1 MSRKE
6 KKGKQSGSKNVKI
19 LKRILIGLVM
29 AIILMIGAG
38 IFYVYNTLGKIEK
51 TDISQEDLG
60 VVKEE
65 TGKDVVNIALF
76 GVDAPKGQRGRS
88 DSIMILS
95 LDKEHNKI
103 KLTSLMRDSY
113 VNIPGYNMDKINHA
127 YSYGGPALAVK
138 TLNTNFGMNIE
149 DFVTVN
155 FTSLPK
161 IIDAIGGVSIDIT
174 KGDLTEMPRVGIT
187 SSGMQRLN
195 GEQALAYSRIRYNG
209 GDQQRTQRHRN
220 VMEAMLNEV
229 KNISVSKIPGILTG
243 LFPYMETS
251 FTSTELISLATSNV
265 GLLQSPLVQLR
276 LPEDGTYKPLG
287 GTSTYYAVYDLD
299 KAKEKLRNFIYE

>member
-6 KKGKQSGSKNVKI
+6 KKGKQNGSKSVKI
-19 LKRILIGLVM
+19 LKRVLIGLV
-29 AIILMIGAG
+29 ATIILMIGVG
-38 IFYVYNTLGKIEK
+38 VFYVYNTLGKIEK
-51 TDISQEDLG
+51 TDISGEDLG
-60 VVKEE
+60 VVQEE
-65 TGKDVVNIALF
+65 TGKDIVNIALF
-76 GVDAPKGQRGRS
+76 GVDAPKGERGRS

-95 LDKEHNKI
+95 LDKEHNKM

-127 YSYGGPALAVK
+127 YAYGGPALAVK
-138 TLNTNFGMNIE
+138 TLNTNFGLNIE
-149 DFVTVN
+149 NFVTVN

-174 KGDLTEMPRVGIT
+174 KGDLTEMPRVGIYNT
-187 SSGMQRLN
+187 GMQRLN

-229 KNISVSKIPGILTG
+229 KNVSVSKIPGILTG

-251 FTSTELISLATSNV
+251 FTSTDLISLATSNV
-265 GLLQSPLVQLR
+265 SLLQSPLQQLR
-276 LPEDGTYKPLG
+276 LPEDGTYKPLP
-287 GTSTYYAVYDLD
+287 GTKTYYAVYDLE
-299 KAKEKLRNFIYE
+299 KAKEKLKSFIYE

>member
-1 MSRKE
+1 MGKKE
-6 KKGKQSGSKNVKI
+6 GSKTIKI
-19 LKRILIGLVM
+19 LKRILLGLVAVIVIM
-29 AIILMIGAG
+29 LSVG
-38 IFYVYNTLGKIEK
+38 IFYIYNTLGKIEK
-51 TDISQEDLG
+51 TDISTEDLG
-60 VVKEE
+60 VIKEA
-65 TGKDVVNIALF
+65 TGKSITNIALF
-76 GVDAPKGQRGRS
+76 GVDAPKGQTGRS

-113 VNIPGYNMDKINHA
+113 VDIPGKGMDKINHA

-138 TLNTNFGMNIE
+138 TLNTNFGLNIE

-161 IIDAIGGVSIDIT
+161 IIDSIGGISLNIT
-174 KGDLTEMPRVGIT
+174 QGDLTEMPRVGIT
-187 SSGMQRLN
+187 SVGMQRVN

-229 KNISVSKIPGILTG
+229 RNVSVSKIPGILTE
-243 LFPYMETS
+243 LLPYMETS
-251 FTSTELISLATSNV
+251 FTSTELISLGTGSI

-276 LPEDGTYKPLG
+276 LPEDGTYSPLNN
-287 GTSTYYAVYDLD
+287 TSTYYAVYDLD
-299 KAKEKLRNFIYE
+299 KAKEKLKNFIYE